1 MNDERKTK
9 KQLVHELGEM
19 RRRIDELEA
28 LEAAHKE
35 RADEALRTSEER
47 YRTLAG
53 ENAKLYAEAQR
64 ERGRLEVLYDVSR
77 RLAAIQD
84 TEQILALIVNEA
96 TRLLGAEV
104 VGLHLLE
111 GDDVVLSARTESA
124 AAFMFRP
131 RLKIAGSLMSLV
143 VAAGEPIVVEDL
155 AQDMTIDS
163 ETKRRA
169 LEYGFHGFLGVPLK
183 AHGLTIGTLTV
194 YTRSPARFTP
204 DEVSLLSAFADQ
216 ALLAM
221 DKTRLLRDAREGR
234 QLVEQLYRV
243 GISMQTSWEP
253 DDRLQAF
260 IRSAHEIVG
269 FDRIWILL
277 APPEGSHFELAATYG
292 PEAPPT
298 LPLSPAAGPFYQ
310 VLQSR
315 RPVAVLRDEDLQ
327 QIVPLDP
334 SYRYHPALRSN
345 QFIITPLVVGD
356 RPIGVV
362 CADNHT
368 SRRPINPASIEPFT
382 LLSQQFATAFEA
394 ARLYTETRARERE
407 ATQLYEVTALLA
419 SSLDADRVLELITAK
434 AAELLGCDASA
445 IFRYDEAQ
453 GALSVVQGHNFAPE
467 IIRGRVLRPGEGV
480 GGLAFQERRPIWSG
494 DVQSD
499 PSLTYDDSTRRA
511 VEALAIRAGLAAPI
525 LIREEV
531 YGVLLVYFFTPHD
544 FTPQEVQLLST
555 LADKAAIA
563 IDNSRLFE
571 ALQQAKEAAEAAS
584 QAKTTFL
591 ANMSHEL
598 RTPLN
603 AIIGYSEMLTEE
615 AADLGQEEFI
625 PDLQKIH
632 TAGKH
637 LLALINDIL
646 DLSKIEA
653 GKMDLYLERFDIA
666 AMIQD
671 VATTIRPLVAQNAN
685 TLQIHCPQDVGTL
698 RADLTKVRQSLFNLL
713 SNASKFTQQGTIS
726 LDVARE
732 TVDVVECVIFR
743 VRDTGIGMT
752 PEQMGKLFQPFTQAD
767 TSTTRQYGGT
777 GLGLTITRRFCQMM
791 GGDIA
796 VESELRKGTTFTI
809 RLPAELA
816 DPKAGQAPEVQAHP
830 TAQPE
835 GMSTLLVIDDDP
847 TVRDLLQRFLGK
859 EDFRVVTASGGE
871 EGLRLAR
878 ELHPDALTLDLLMP
892 GMDGWA
898 VLSALKAD
906 ADLANIPVIMLTIV
920 DDKNLGYALGASDYL
935 TKPVDRDRLLAVLR
949 KYQRQQ
955 PSHPILVV
963 EDDSLTRQMLRRIL
977 EKEGYAVSEA
987 EHGRMALERVAE
999 HRPELILLD
1008 LLMPEMDGFAFL
1020 EALRQQQAWRTI
1032 PIVVVTAKDLTE
1044 EDRLRLNGYVEKI
1057 LQKGPYSREAL
1068 LREVGDLVAACVRRK
1083 APGNA

>member
-1 MNDERKTK
+1 MNDARKTK
-9 KQLVHELGEM
+9 QQLAHELGEM
-19 RRRIDELEA
+19 RRRIGALEA
-28 LEAAHKE
+28 LEAAHRE
-35 RADEALRTSEER
+35 RAEEALRQSQERFELVMQGTNDGIWDLTVGSDATGWAFGDIYYSPRWKRMLGYEEHEIGHSLDEWGRLLHPDDRDRAYGTVQAYLDGRLPHYEIEFRMRHKDGTHRWILSRGVALRDANGTPYRMAGSHVDITERKRAEEALRTSEES

-53 ENAKLYAEAQR
+53 ESAKLYAEAQR

-155 AQDMTIDS
+155 AQDMTIDP

-221 DKTRLLRDAREGR
+221 DKTRLLRDAQEGR
-234 QLVEQLYRV
+234 QLVEQLYGV

-253 DDRLQAF
+253 EDRLQAF

-310 VLQSR
+310 ALQSR

-382 LLSQQFATAFEA
+382 LLSQQFAAAFEA

-419 SSLDADRVLELITAK
+419 SSLDVDRVLELITAK

-544 FTPQEVQLLST
+544 FTLQEVQLLST

-603 AIIGYSEMLTEE
+603 GI
-615 AADLGQEEFI
+615 
-625 PDLQKIH
+625 
-632 TAGKH
+632 
-637 LLALINDIL
+637 
-646 DLSKIEA
+646 
-653 GKMDLYLERFDIA
+653 
-666 AMIQD
+666 
-671 VATTIRPLVAQNAN
+671 
-685 TLQIHCPQDVGTL
+685 
-698 RADLTKVRQSLFNLL
+698 
-713 SNASKFTQQGTIS
+713 
-726 LDVARE
+726 
-732 TVDVVECVIFR
+732 
-743 VRDTGIGMT
+743 IGMT
-752 PEQMGKLFQPFTQAD
+752 
-767 TSTTRQYGGT
+767 
-777 GLGLTITRRFCQMM
+777 
-791 GGDIA
+791 
-796 VESELRKGTTFTI
+796 
-809 RLPAELA
+809 
-816 DPKAGQAPEVQAHP
+816 
-830 TAQPE
+830 
-835 GMSTLLVIDDDP
+835 TL
-847 TVRDLLQRFLGK
+847 
-859 EDFRVVTASGGE
+859 
-871 EGLRLAR
+871 
-878 ELHPDALTLDLLMP
+878 
-892 GMDGWA
+892 
-898 VLSALKAD
+898 
-906 ADLANIPVIMLTIV
+906 
-920 DDKNLGYALGASDYL
+920 
-935 TKPVDRDRLLAVLR
+935 
-949 KYQRQQ
+949 
-955 PSHPILVV
+955 
-963 EDDSLTRQMLRRIL
+963 
-977 EKEGYAVSEA
+977 
-987 EHGRMALERVAE
+987 ALET
-999 HRPELILLD
+999 ELTD
-1008 LLMPEMDGFAFL
+1008 E
-1020 EALRQQQAWRTI
+1020 Q
-1032 PIVVVTAKDLTE
+1032 
-1044 EDRLRLNGYVEKI
+1044 
-1057 LQKGPYSREAL
+1057 REYL
-1068 LREVGDLVAACVRRK
+1068 ST
-1083 APGNA
+1083 